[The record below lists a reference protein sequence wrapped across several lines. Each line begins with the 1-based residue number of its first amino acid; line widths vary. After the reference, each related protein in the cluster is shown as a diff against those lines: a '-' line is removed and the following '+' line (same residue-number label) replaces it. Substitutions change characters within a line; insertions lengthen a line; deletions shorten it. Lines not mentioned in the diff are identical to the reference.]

1 MTDSTADNA
10 GGATTAAGSQA
21 REFLGHPIGLPIL
34 FLTEMW
40 ERFSFYGMR
49 GLLILYLTSHFKFS
63 SSQASLIY
71 AGYFALVYVL
81 PILGGYFADRYL
93 GSRKAVVYGGI
104 LLVLGHLS
112 LAFEGPTAASAAERS
127 DFYVNVFYLS
137 LALIITGV
145 GFLKANISTIV
156 GSLYGEKDPRRDG
169 GFTLFYMGI
178 NTGSFLAFLI
188 VGYVGQTYGWNWGF
202 GLAGIGM
209 LIGLVTFLWGQ
220 QFLEGRADP
229 PNPDDLKVKVFGPI
243 TKEGAVYLTGVAM
256 VIAMWVAMVY
266 HELLGGIV
274 NGVGVVMLLILIGY
288 ALFKCTP
295 VERDRL
301 LVACF
306 LFVSMIVFWALFEQ
320 QGASLTLLA
329 DQQFSLDMGFITL
342 LPAQMQVFNPL
353 FIILFAPVLAW
364 LWVRL
369 SKMGIE
375 PNTIAKFGISL
386 LIMGIG
392 FLLFSYGLGA
402 DEGSNKSVWWLVMIY
417 FFLTMSELCLSPVGL
432 SMVTKLSPQRIVG
445 LTMGCFFLFI
455 AMGNWFAGFISS
467 LVGASE
473 HGGGADSAAIS
484 VPATIELFTNIAI
497 ASLVLGVILVI
508 LSRPLKARMHGVH

>member
-1 MTDSTADNA
+1 MSDSA
-10 GGATTAAGSQA
+10 ATTGDHTAGSQS

-63 SSQASLIY
+63 SSEASLIY

-93 GSRKAVVYGGI
+93 GSRKAVVFGGI
-104 LLVLGHLS
+104 LLVLGHIS
-112 LAFEGPTAASAAERS
+112 LAFEGPPAASAADRS
-127 DFYVNVFYLS
+127 DFYVSVFYLS

-156 GSLYGEKDPRRDG
+156 GSLYGEQDPRRDG

-178 NTGSFLAFLI
+178 NMGSFLAFLI
-188 VGYVGQTYGWNWGF
+188 VGYVGQKYGWNWGF

-220 QFLEGRADP
+220 TYLEGRADP
-229 PNPDDLKVKVFGPI
+229 PNPEDLKIRVFGPV
-243 TKEGAVYLTGVAM
+243 TKEIAVYLTGIAM
-256 VIAMWVAMVY
+256 VGFMWVAMVY
-266 HELLGGIV
+266 NELLGGVV
-274 NGVGVVMLLILIGY
+274 NGLGGFMLLALAGY
-288 ALFKCTP
+288 AIFKCTP
-295 VERDRL
+295 EERDRL

-306 LFVSMIVFWALFEQ
+306 LFVSMIIFWALFEQ

-329 DQQFSLDMGFITL
+329 DQQFDLGMGPITL
-342 LPAQMQVFNPL
+342 YPAQIQVFNPL
-353 FIILFAPVLAW
+353 FIIIFAPILAW

-369 SKMGIE
+369 NTMGIE

-392 FLLFSYGLGA
+392 FWLFSYGLGA
-402 DEGSNKSVWWLVMIY
+402 EAGNQKSIWWLVMIY
-417 FFLTMSELCLSPVGL
+417 WFLTMSELCLSPVGL

-455 AMGNWFAGFISS
+455 AMGNWAAGYISS
-467 LVGASE
+467 LVGAGD
-473 HGGGADSAAIS
+473 HGGGGDSAAIS
-484 VPATIELFTNIAI
+484 VPATIDLFTNIAVASI
-497 ASLVLGVILVI
+497 ALGVLLVI
-508 LSRPLKARMHGVH
+508 LSRPLKGRMHGVH